1 MNCPHCHS
9 SLTTER
15 EGSWFPAL
23 PLPGL
28 RAAVQ
33 RANRDGA
40 EPRSGA
46 ARHRIPDRFLA
57 ASLIRSRISSAEREP
72 MWRIAVLDD
81 NTPQSQRRRPF
92 CFHGVSSAWITPAR
106 RPETGRTPR
115 RPGGSAAWQLTA
127 GGCSLD
133 FPGRFAAHRH
143 HGARCL
149 KGDFH
154 QSASSLNPC

>member
-1 MNCPHCHS
+1 MSPHCHS

-33 RANRDGA
+33 RANRDGI
-40 EPRSGA
+40 EPGSGA

-57 ASLIRSRISSAEREP
+57 ASLIRSRISSAEREA

-81 NTPQSQRRRPF
+81 NTPQSQRRRRSASMGSRR
-92 CFHGVSSAWITPAR
+92 HGSR
-106 RPETGRTPR
+106 RPDGPKQKNTAEAGRLRGVAINGRRLFSRFPWPPR
-115 RPGGSAAWQLTA
+115 LTA
-127 GGCSLD
+127 AMEPD
-133 FPGRFAAHRH
+133 A
-143 HGARCL
+143 
-149 KGDFH
+149 
-154 QSASSLNPC
+154 